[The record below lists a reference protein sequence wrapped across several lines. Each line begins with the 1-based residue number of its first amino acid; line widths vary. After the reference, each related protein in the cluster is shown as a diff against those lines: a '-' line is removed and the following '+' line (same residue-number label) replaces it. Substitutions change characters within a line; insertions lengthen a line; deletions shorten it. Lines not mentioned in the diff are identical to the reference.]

1 MNLNRTNPTYTIP
14 AESSSRKAHALKY
27 FLTIENDT
35 TFDES
40 SGESLKTSI
49 LRQSRP
55 NKTNMHTFVAPLT
68 DKKPRKVI
76 AKTG

>member
-49 LRQSRP
+49 
-55 NKTNMHTFVAPLT
+55 
-68 DKKPRKVI
+68 
-76 AKTG
+76 